1 MVGSEEAQMSVK
13 ESFYEEIITKGQLSA
28 KTDLNCNIELEDS
41 DVYTSMCRKQ
51 VDSEVQTDPVSDG
64 ENIYDSIPGDCVS
77 ENCEQCHIDRSLSCG
92 AGYIS
97 KDSIRRKKE
106 VQQDSQSEQQSNSPA
121 RLAPLESNSSPDLG
135 SSTQYAEIIHLN
147 KVSDFVPSRPTRES
161 ENPILRQDF
170 SSSLSSF
177 PNLRDLRKRLTEMS
191 QERCLEQQRS
201 ARTTPFATP
210 ECPRKPGEK
219 IVGQRLSKSLSP
231 RNSPKQSPREKHP
244 PGPIYVNMEFPLVE
258 NGDNNS
264 RRTSA
269 SSSSSISF
277 NERQSLSSTD
287 DSVFKDTEVSP
298 YENIRDTLD
307 SGSLREE
314 SAPVDI
320 VYSDLHFHETRPKPK
335 LGKTCSTPTGSCPG
349 KIEVE
354 ERSRSLPGQQV
365 PLRKNISRQPR
376 PKSLSLGK
384 LNKGALGFYIG
395 ARFVKSTTVHRANSN
410 TLQST
415 IHDIVSKTTL
425 EDCVS
430 VNVEVTMD
438 LMRVSTNCSP
448 WDVITSFGI
457 ENIGWIDLYKQ
468 DTTVLGIIV
477 CVPDVE
483 AECHVIQCQDAQ
495 LIFSAVKNAFNSS
508 TSKVSA
514 FLQIIFP
521 VEQFTELLI
530 HVELFCL
537 LAYRI

>member
-51 VDSEVQTDPVSDG
+51 VDSAVQTDCVSDG

-77 ENCEQCHIDRSLSCG
+77 QNCEQCHIDRSFSCG

-97 KDSIRRKKE
+97 KDSIARKEE

-121 RLAPLESNSSPDLG
+121 RLAPLESNSSPDPG
-135 SSTQYAEIIHLN
+135 SSTQYAEIIHFN

-170 SSSLSSF
+170 SSSLSTF

-201 ARTTPFATP
+201 ARTSPFATP

-219 IVGQRLSKSLSP
+219 IFGQRLSKSLSP

-277 NERQSLSSTD
+277 NERQSVSSTD

-349 KIEVE
+349 KIKVE

-365 PLRKNISRQPR
+365 PLRQNISRQPR

-395 ARFVKSTTVHRANSN
+395 ARFVKCATVHRANSN

-438 LMRVSTNCSP
+438 LMRISTNCSP

-514 FLQIIFP
+514 FLQILFP

-537 LAYRI
+537 LADRI

>member
-1 MVGSEEAQMSVK
+1 MSVK

-41 DVYTSMCRKQ
+41 DIYTSMCRKQ
-51 VDSEVQTDPVSDG
+51 VDSAVQTDSVSDG

-77 ENCEQCHIDRSLSCG
+77 QNCEQCHIDRSLSCG

-106 VQQDSQSEQQSNSPA
+106 VQQDSQSEQQSNSSA

-135 SSTQYAEIIHLN
+135 SSTQYAEIIHFN

-177 PNLRDLRKRLTEMS
+177 SNLRDLRKRLTEMS

-335 LGKTCSTPTGSCPG
+335 LGKTCSTPPGSYPG
-349 KIEVE
+349 KIKVE

-438 LMRVSTNCSP
+438 LMRISTNCSP

-477 CVPDVE
+477 CLPDVE

-514 FLQIIFP
+514 VLQIIFP

-530 HVELFCL
+530 HEELFCL
-537 LAYRI
+537 LADRI